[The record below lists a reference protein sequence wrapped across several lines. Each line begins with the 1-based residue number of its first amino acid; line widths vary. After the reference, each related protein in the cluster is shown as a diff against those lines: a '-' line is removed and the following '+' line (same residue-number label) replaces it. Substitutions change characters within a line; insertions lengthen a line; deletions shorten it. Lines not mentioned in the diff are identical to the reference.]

1 MATMPQKVP
10 MTSPK
15 LANSPDPFN
24 LTMSRHQALAILSLL
39 SGEARGV
46 CNDRV
51 LLDWLRDWGL
61 GAERAKLHALLEDL
75 ERDGALILARHAD
88 VIVLR
93 LTERGDDLAKGYAQ
107 SERVL
112 RPLPGGPYES
122 LRAEST

>member
-15 LANSPDPFN
+15 LANSPDPFH

-75 ERDGALILARHAD
+75 ERDGALILTRHAD
-88 VIVLR
+88 VIVIR

-122 LRAEST
+122 LRAEPT